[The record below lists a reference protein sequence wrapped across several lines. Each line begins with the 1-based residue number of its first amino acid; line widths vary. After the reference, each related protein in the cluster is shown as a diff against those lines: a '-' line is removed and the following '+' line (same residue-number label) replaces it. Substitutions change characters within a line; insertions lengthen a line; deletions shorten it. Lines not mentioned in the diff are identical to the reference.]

1 MKTFSIMETQ
11 HNLSQV
17 LRVVESG
24 VQVGITRRKELVAR
38 IVSVR
43 KTVDLP
49 DFVARAQKIWGS
61 KWQAT
66 SSHSLLDETRG
77 DR

>member
-11 HNLSQV
+11 HNLSKV

-24 VQVGITRRKELVAR
+24 LQVGITRRKELVAH
-38 IVSVR
+38 IVPVK
-43 KTVDLP
+43 KTVDQP
-49 DFVARAQKIWGS
+49 DFVARAQKIWGG
-61 KWQAT
+61 KWHA
-66 SSHSLLDETRG
+66 SSTQSLLDETRG

>member
-24 VQVGITRRKELVAR
+24 LQVGITRRKELVAH
-38 IVSVR
+38 IVPVK
-43 KTVDLP
+43 KTVDQP
-49 DFVARAQKIWGS
+49 DLHDGDFQSAICLDALHQAIGS
-61 KWQAT
+61 
-66 SSHSLLDETRG
+66 
-77 DR
+77 

>member
-24 VQVGITRRKELVAR
+24 LQVGITRRKELVAH
-38 IVSVR
+38 IVPVK
-43 KTVDLP
+43 KTVDQP
-49 DFVARAQKIWGS
+49 DFVGRAQKIWGG
-61 KWQAT
+61 KGHAT
-66 SSHSLLDETRG
+66 SSHLLLDETRG
-77 DR
+77 ER